1 MQDPTPDAA
10 RVDFTL
16 GTRDASHRDTPYE
29 EPARGPRWQW
39 ATPPDAERLA
49 RRPQRVYER
58 PGMAVVA

>member
-1 MQDPTPDAA
+1 MQDPTPDAE

-16 GTRDASHRDTPYE
+16 GTRDASCEALYE

-39 ATPPDAERLA
+39 ATPADAVRLA
-49 RRPQRVYER
+49 RRPERVYER